1 MGQTVKSTTRVSEP
15 FVLRRRIG
23 STTFK
28 VGIYFDEGAKER
40 LEDKIQRMLRNDL
53 QCPPKC
59 ATMKP
64 LQAGWL
70 PERGSL

>member
-1 MGQTVKSTTRVSEP
+1 MGRTVNNTRVSEP
-15 FVLRRRIG
+15 FVLHRRIG

-28 VGIYFDEGAKER
+28 VGIHFNEEARETI
-40 LEDKIQRMLRNDL
+40 EDKVLRMLKNDL
-53 QCPPKC
+53 QCSSKC
-59 ATMKP
+59 VTMKP

>member
-1 MGQTVKSTTRVSEP
+1 MNQTENRTTRVSEP
-15 FVLRRRIG
+15 FVLHRQIG

-28 VGIYFDEGAKER
+28 VGIHFNEEASET
-40 LEDKIQRMLRNDL
+40 LNDKVLRMLKNDL
-53 QCPPKC
+53 QYPSNN